1 MTTPTATARRPVA
14 TTVEAAPVRPVL
26 RVARPVPNESPVRTG
41 SRLLLRPVAL
51 ATAFIV
57 ASLLAVVIGNMLLA
71 SGQLQL
77 EQLQTKLAQKESGY
91 AGRLEKF
98 TAALSPSAA
107 TNYEEHH
114 GLVQPSLVL
123 PISAVSLTN
132 RLAAP
137 TFSSAPCCT
146 LTAGR

>member
-1 MTTPTATARRPVA
+1 MSPQTATARRPVA
-14 TTVEAAPVRPVL
+14 STVEAAGRPDLRVTRPV
-26 RVARPVPNESPVRTG
+26 AKESPVRAG

-91 AGRLEKF
+91 ALRLEKF
-98 TAALSPSAA
+98 ASAVSPSAA

-123 PISAVSLTN
+123 PISAVSLAH